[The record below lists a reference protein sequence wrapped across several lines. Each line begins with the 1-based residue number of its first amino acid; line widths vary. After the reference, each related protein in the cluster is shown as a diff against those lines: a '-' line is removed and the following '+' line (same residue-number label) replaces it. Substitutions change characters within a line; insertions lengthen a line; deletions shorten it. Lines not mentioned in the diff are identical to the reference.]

1 MPFTT
6 RTPSPQPYSPN
17 YELDTIRAPARGDNG
32 FTLAVAHEMDGGRKV
47 KLTSLSGHEL
57 PGHCYS
63 GLLRPGSQSPFDSP
77 TSKFMSAAVTRNFKR
92 QKKFMESSQ
101 TLYRPGNGFAIQG
114 SPTRPSRK
122 GPGRG
127 IGPLPCYEAPLPFP
141 DRDGEDPAKR
151 FIAEELY
158 PLVGREE
165 SHQSDPSSAPV
176 PGFCGTDPCSRS
188 PKRKADRDI
197 RECDSELG
205 TIIEDE
211 SEGRQGQMLEDTLAS
226 VQRPAKRAKLHPD
239 SRYEE
244 FQSHKEA
251 DDPHMSSVYNTG
263 YRDDQDW
270 DLSILRQDFAS
281 LLLIAL
287 QLLAYLQNL
296 NPVLIAPSIP
306 TCTTPAKPKMMPK
319 LPKQAPARIIYN
331 QKVPSLVTTTQT
343 QPLSPP
349 PEIINLE
356 IPEPNI
362 VIPSNPEAGPSPS
375 LNVEPNPSQFQDP
388 ELDKPLSLTY
398 WLLTGGTGTPPTM
411 KKFLRMT
418 SERNAVTREAESR
431 AVARRRA
438 LEERKAY
445 LAAWDKEWGPGGV
458 KGLLART
465 FGSKK
470 QKDKTNS

>member
-17 YELDTIRAPARGDNG
+17 YELDTIRAPARGGNG

-57 PGHCYS
+57 PEHCYS

-77 TSKFMSAAVTRNFKR
+77 TSTFMSAAVTRNFKR
-92 QKKFMESSQ
+92 QKKFVGSFQ

-151 FIAEELY
+151 FIAEELF

-176 PGFCGTDPCSRS
+176 LGFCGRDPCSRS
-188 PKRKADRDI
+188 PKRKAYRDI

-211 SEGRQGQMLEDTLAS
+211 SEGRQGQMLEDTPVS

-251 DDPHMSSVYNTG
+251 DDPHISSVYNTG

-270 DLSILRQDFAS
+270 DLPILRQD
-281 LLLIAL
+281 LLRIAL
-287 QLLAYLQNL
+287 QLLAYLQNP
-296 NPVLIAPSIP
+296 NP
-306 TCTTPAKPKMMPK
+306 PKMMPK
-319 LPKQAPARIIYN
+319 LPKQAPAQIIYN
-331 QKVPSLVTTTQT
+331 QKVPSL
-343 QPLSPP
+343 PLSPP
-349 PEIINLE
+349 PEIINSE
-356 IPEPNI
+356 IPELNAA
-362 VIPSNPEAGPSPS
+362 IPSNPEAGPSPS
-375 LNVEPNPSQFQDP
+375 LNVEPNPSQSQDP

-411 KKFLRMT
+411 RKFLRMT